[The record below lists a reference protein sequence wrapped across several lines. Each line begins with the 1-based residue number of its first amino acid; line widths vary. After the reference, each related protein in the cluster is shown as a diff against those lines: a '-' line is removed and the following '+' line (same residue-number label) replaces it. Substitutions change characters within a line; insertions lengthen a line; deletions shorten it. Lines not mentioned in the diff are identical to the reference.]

1 MYTYA
6 EESPSCCYLTL
17 CQTVTFG
24 ALALLRS
31 MSEVNLAGNKLHCHQ
46 VGSRFMASQHKE
58 LLHHL
63 PNKIR
68 NMFFKNNLETVQ
80 LSDYV
85 NKMLH
90 SKGIWHHTLTAL
102 GPRHATTPSSPW
114 IWDHPSSWPTSS
126 FAKGMGGYFMSFSEG
141 IGMKRAKKNKHKHQT
156 RPFWCTS
163 KWKHSTKI
171 TFTRTTMRS
180 MCVKVPL
187 RSGLENYMF
196 LAGWWI
202 PRATTIQ
209 AMHKSIAH
217 QQITFYKME
226 CSTYTANTVK
236 CCVFF

>member
-1 MYTYA
+1 
-6 EESPSCCYLTL
+6 
-17 CQTVTFG
+17 
-24 ALALLRS
+24 
-31 MSEVNLAGNKLHCHQ
+31 
-46 VGSRFMASQHKE
+46 MASQHEE

-85 NKMLH
+85 NNMLH
-90 SKGIWHHTLTAL
+90 SKGICHHTLTAL
-102 GPRHATTPSSPW
+102 GPRHSTIPSSPW

-141 IGMKRAKKNKHKHQT
+141 IGMKRAQNQAQT
-156 RPFWCTS
+156 SNTPFLMYIEM
-163 KWKHSTKI
+163 KAFKKI

-180 MCVKVPL
+180 MCVEVPL
-187 RSGLENYMF
+187 RSGLENYIF
-196 LAGWWI
+196 FAGWWI

-236 CCVFF
+236 CVKKKR